1 MKIALLGGTFNP
13 VHNGHIQLADKVR
26 TLLEYDK
33 ILFVPSFIPAHKEI
47 SGSIPAEERLYMLKL
62 AISKIPWADYSDC
75 EIVRKGVSY
84 TYETLQYIK
93 DFYSLTEKPGL
104 IIGDDLAAGFFSWR
118 NPQRILKLA
127 DLIVAHRLYE
137 DEVDLGFPHR
147 YIDNDIYELSSSQI
161 RRLIESGT
169 DPEGSL
175 PKDVFNYIKERDFY
189 YDHTRGD

>member
-13 VHNGHIQLADKVR
+13 VHNGHILLADKVR
-26 TLLEYDK
+26 TMLGYDK

-47 SGSIPAEERLYMLKL
+47 SGSIPAEERLYMLTL
-62 AISKIPWADYSDC
+62 AISKIPWADFSDC
-75 EIVRKGVSY
+75 EIVRKGISY

-104 IIGDDLAAGFFSWR
+104 IIGDDLVEGFSSWR
-118 NPQRILKLA
+118 NPQCILELA

-137 DEVDLGFPHR
+137 NEMDLDFPHQ
-147 YIDNDIYELSSSQI
+147 YINNDIYELSSSQI

-169 DPEGSL
+169 DTEGFL
-175 PKDVFNYIKERDFY
+175 PKDVFDYLTERDFY
-189 YDHTRGD
+189 HDHTGRN